1 MLFRSF
7 LKYVKDQYDR
17 LAELSPPI
25 PSSVAGEFAKRMEKY
40 MDISKPEETNGL
52 NKIEIF
58 EDSANELGGLV
69 SPLPSPPSPQ
79 APTAKMTGVPK
90 PLGPA
95 VVPPKTS

>member
-1 MLFRSF
+1 MQPGDF

-25 PSSVAGEFAKRMEKY
+25 PSSVASEFSQKMEKY

-58 EDSANELGGLV
+58 VDSANELGGMV
-69 SPLPSPPSPQ
+69 SPLPAPPSPQ
-79 APTAKMTGVPK
+79 APTAKMTAVPK
-90 PLGPA
+90 ALGSA
-95 VVPPKTS
+95 GVPPKSS